1 VTFRVSYSGAVRAS
15 LKELL
20 EDALRR
26 DPQLGRRALD
36 AAKTIDARLRTSARD
51 WGEACFVRPDLALE
65 VRLAIFP
72 PLAVTFA
79 VHQQLDVVF
88 VQRFN
93 LLIGPQTA

>member
-1 VTFRVSYSGAVRAS
+1 VSFRVSYSGAVRAS
-15 LKELL
+15 LRELL

-26 DPQLGRRALD
+26 DPQLGRRVLD
-36 AAKTIDARLRTSARD
+36 AAKAIDSQLRTSARD

-65 VRLAIFP
+65 VRIAIVP

-93 LLIGPQTA
+93 LLVGPQGT